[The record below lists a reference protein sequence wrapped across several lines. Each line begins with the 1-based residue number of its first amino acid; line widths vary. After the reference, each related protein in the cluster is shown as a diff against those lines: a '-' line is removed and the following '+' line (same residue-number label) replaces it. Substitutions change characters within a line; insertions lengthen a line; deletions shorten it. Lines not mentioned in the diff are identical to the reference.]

1 MNMMKK
7 VTGALV
13 LVFALVSGA
22 MAQINKVII
31 GVDGLACPFCAYGL
45 QKQLKRVPGIKGVKI
60 YVDRGRA
67 ELTVAEGESVDFSAI
82 EDAVK
87 KGGYTP
93 RDIWV
98 EATGRVEQWN
108 GRPAL
113 VIPENDVK
121 FLLAEN
127 DHLRKLNDALSSRK
141 DRSVFIAGKLDK
153 QDSRGHHGH
162 PYTLIIERF
171 ELVD

>member
-1 MNMMKK
+1 MNSMKK
-7 VTGALV
+7 ITVALLLVVTAAPVV
-13 LVFALVSGA
+13 L
-22 MAQINKVII
+22 AQIDKVTVR
-31 GVDGLACPFCAYGL
+31 VDGLSCPFCAYGL
-45 QKQLKRVPGIKGVKI
+45 QKQLKRVSGVKGVKI

-82 EDAVK
+82 EDAIK

-98 EATGRVEQWN
+98 EATGRIEQWN
-108 GRPAL
+108 GQPAL

-127 DHLRKLNDALSSRK
+127 DHLRKLNDALSGQK
-141 DRSVFIAGKLDK
+141 DRSVFIAGKLEK
-153 QDSRGHHGH
+153 QNPRGHHGH

-171 ELVD
+171 ELVS